1 MRTLDDVKAHLSGL
15 IAEAMYMQVSELED
29 DQLFSSF
36 GLESSTLV
44 KILHSVNAHYGATI
58 EMRALL
64 PHQTLQE
71 ASEFVYSQVASQP
84 VLN

>member
-1 MRTLDDVKAHLSGL
+1 MRTLEDVKAHLAKL
-15 IAEAMYMQVSELED
+15 IAEAMYMDAGELED

-44 KILHSVNAHYGATI
+44 KILHNVNSHYGAAI
-58 EMRALL
+58 EMRELL

-71 ASEFVYSQVASQP
+71 ASDFVYSKVASQP